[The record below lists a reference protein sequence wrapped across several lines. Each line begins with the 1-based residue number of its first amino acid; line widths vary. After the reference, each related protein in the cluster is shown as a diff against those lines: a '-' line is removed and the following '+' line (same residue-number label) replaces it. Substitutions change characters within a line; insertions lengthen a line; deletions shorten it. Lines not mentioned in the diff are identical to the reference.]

1 MLQIKY
7 VGFDVHKATTVVVV
21 LCADGSVF
29 IRAEI
34 PTTEQG
40 IIGFLGTL
48 NGTVHVAFEEGTQA
62 QWLHDLIEPL
72 VSSVTVCRGLPR
84 APKRNKSDRIDAFEL
99 ARQLR
104 SGDLRAVFHR
114 YSSNLRHLRHLVR
127 AYETA
132 VSDSVRTMLRLKA
145 LFRGIGRPIDT
156 HSLYNPKHRNR
167 WCGELATAGERT
179 RAGFLYDTLQTLRDV
194 RTRSKA
200 QLLVQSRSH
209 PAYKLLTSHPLIGP
223 IRAAELT
230 ALLGSPFR
238 FRTKRQLWAYGGF
251 AIRTWSSGE
260 FDVRSG
266 KIVRTRPP
274 MTRGLSPDFNRHLK
288 RVLKSLAT
296 DLCCRQGPY
305 GDWYR
310 RRLAAGM
317 RPDMA
322 KLARARKVASVILIT
337 WKKGE
342 PFDPDRLIR
351 DFN

>member
-7 VGFDVHKATTVVVV
+7 VGFDVHKAMTVAAV
-21 LCADGSVF
+21 LSADGSVF
-29 IRAEI
+29 IRAEL
-34 PTTEQG
+34 PTTEQAL
-40 IIGFLGTL
+40 IGFIQSLS
-48 NGTVHVAFEEGTQA
+48 GTVHLAFEEGTQA
-62 QWLHDLIEPL
+62 QWLHDLMEPL

-84 APKRNKSDRIDAFEL
+84 APRRNKSDRADALEI

-104 SGDLRAVFHR
+104 LGDLKPVFHR
-114 YSSNLRHLRHLVR
+114 YSANLRHLRHLVR

-156 HSLYNPKHRNR
+156 RSLYNPKHRDR
-167 WCGELATAGERT
+167 WCAELSGPGERT
-179 RAGFLYDTLQTLRDV
+179 RAGFLYDVLETMREV
-194 RTRSKA
+194 RVRSKA
-200 QLLVQSRSH
+200 QLLSRSRRH
-209 PAYKLLTSHPLIGP
+209 PAHKLLTSHPLVGP

-230 ALLGSPFR
+230 ALIGSPFR
-238 FRTKRQLWAYGGF
+238 FRTNRQLWSYAGF
-251 AIRTWSSGE
+251 SIRTWGSGE

-266 KIVRTRPP
+266 KVIRARAP
-274 MTRGLSPDFNRHLK
+274 MTRGLSQDFNRHLK
-288 RVLKSLAT
+288 RVFKSIAT
-296 DLCCRQGPY
+296 DLCSRKGPY

-310 RRLAAGM
+310 KRLAGGM

-322 KLARARKVASVILIT
+322 KLALARKIASVILIT

-351 DFN
+351 DLK